1 MKFAQSMIL
10 RSFGQKISPLTK
22 KHPISLKKFIY
33 FFIAFNIAA
42 LSNSYSETTKETY
55 KQLSIFNEVFNRVK
69 ERYVEEVTDK
79 ELIEKALNGMLN
91 ALDPHSSFMSEDLFK
106 EMQIDT
112 AGAFGGLGIEI
123 TMEQGFI
130 KIISPIDDTPAQ
142 KAGVESGD
150 FITHLDGQSVVGLSI
165 KEAVDIMRGEV
176 GKPITI
182 TIVRGMKEPFDIVLK
197 RAIIKIQSVKHK
209 VIDDIGVL
217 RVTTFNEQTTTGL
230 KKIIKELES
239 GETDIK
245 GYVLDLRNNP
255 GGLLDESIS
264 VSDLFLEKGEI
275 VSVRGR
281 DKQDVQVYSAKKGDI
296 IKGKP
301 LVVLIN
307 QGSASASEIV
317 AGALQD
323 HNRAPILGIT
333 SFGKGSVQTIVP
345 IDSGAIRLTIAKY
358 YTPSGDSIQAIGIE
372 PDVVVPQAEIKVLNE
387 LFTFRESDYQDALT
401 NETND
406 PNTKEEELKNLI
418 DDDYQLFRAIDAV
431 KTLVTVQK

>member
-1 MKFAQSMIL
+1 MPKIL
-10 RSFGQKISPLTK
+10 YLLISIITFSF
-22 KHPISLKKFIY
+22 
-33 FFIAFNIAA
+33 
-42 LSNSYSETTKETY
+42 SNSFAETTKETY
-55 KQLSIFNEVFNRVK
+55 KQLSIFNEVFNKVK

-79 ELIEKALNGMLN
+79 ELIEKALNGMLS
-91 ALDPHSSFMSEDLFK
+91 ALDPHSSFMSEENYK

-165 KEAVDIMRGEV
+165 KEAVDIMRGDV
-176 GKPITI
+176 GDPITI
-182 TIVRGMKEPFDIVLK
+182 TIVRGMKEPFDIVLE
-197 RAIIKIQSVKHK
+197 RGIIKIQSVKHK
-209 VIDDIGVL
+209 IIDQIGIL
-217 RVTTFNEQTTTGL
+217 RVTAFNEQTTSGL
-230 KKIIKELES
+230 KKIIQELENKEVS
-239 GETDIK
+239 IK

-255 GGLLDESIS
+255 GGLLSESIS
-264 VSDLFLEKGEI
+264 ISDLFLEKGEI

-281 DKQDVQVYSAKKGDI
+281 DLKDVQVYSAKKGDI
-296 IKGKP
+296 INGKP

-323 HNRAPILGIT
+323 HHRAPILGIT

-358 YTPSGDSIQAIGIE
+358 YTPSGDSIQAVGIE
-372 PDVVVPQAEIKVLNE
+372 PDVTVPQAEIKVLNE
-387 LFTFRESDYQDALT
+387 LFTFRESDYQDALS
-401 NETND
+401 NETKNVSLEEEE
-406 PNTKEEELKNLI
+406 KEENLI
-418 DDDYQLFRAIDAV
+418 NDDYQLFRAIDAV
-431 KTLVTVQK
+431 KTLVAIQ

>member
-1 MKFAQSMIL
+1 MTWKNSGLKNF
-10 RSFGQKISPLTK
+10 PLVIKCRTN
-22 KHPISLKKFIY
+22 LKRI
-33 FFIAFNIAA
+33 FFIFV
-42 LSNSYSETTKETY
+42 LFSTFYFSNGLAETTKETY

-79 ELIEKALNGMLN
+79 ELIEKALNGMLS
-91 ALDPHSSFMSEDLFK
+91 ALDPHSSFMSEEIYR

-150 FITHLDGQSVVGLSI
+150 FITHLNGQSVVGFSI
-165 KEAVDIMRGEV
+165 KEAVDIMRGDV
-176 GKPITI
+176 GSPITI
-182 TIVRGMKEPFDIVLK
+182 TIVRGMKEPFDIVLE

-209 VIDDIGVL
+209 VIDQIGIL
-217 RVTTFNEQTTTGL
+217 RVTAFNEQTTSGL
-230 KKIIKELES
+230 KKIIEELEMR
-239 GETDIK
+239 DIEII

-281 DKQDVQVYSAKKGDI
+281 DSKDVQVYSAKKGDI
-296 IKGKP
+296 INGKP

-323 HNRAPILGIT
+323 HHRAPILGIT

-372 PDVVVPQAEIKVLNE
+372 PDVIVPQAEITVLND
-387 LFTFRESDYQDALT
+387 LFTFRESDYQDALS
-401 NETND
+401 NETKDINV
-406 PNTKEEELKNLI
+406 KEEDKEESLI
-418 DDDYQLFRAIDAV
+418 NDDYQLFRAIDAV
-431 KTLVTVQK
+431 KTLATVQQ

>member
-1 MKFAQSMIL
+1 MIL
-10 RSFGQKISPLTK
+10 RNFGQKISPLTK

-401 NETND
+401 NETKD
-406 PNTKEEELKNLI
+406 PNAKEEEVKNLI

-431 KTLVTVQK
+431 KTLATVQK

>member
-1 MKFAQSMIL
+1 MIL

-42 LSNSYSETTKETY
+42 LSNGYSETTKETY

-230 KKIIKELES
+230 KKIINELES

-401 NETND
+401 NETKD
-406 PNTKEEELKNLI
+406 PNAKEEEVKNLI

-431 KTLVTVQK
+431 KTLATVQK

>member
-1 MKFAQSMIL
+1 MIL

-22 KHPISLKKFIY
+22 KHSISLKKSIY

-42 LSNSYSETTKETY
+42 LSNGYSETTKETY

-239 GETDIK
+239 GEIEIK

-401 NETND
+401 NETKD
-406 PNTKEEELKNLI
+406 PNAKEEEVKNLI

-431 KTLVTVQK
+431 KTLATVQK

>member
-1 MKFAQSMIL
+1 MIWKN
-10 RSFGQKISPLTK
+10 FGLKIFFLTNK
-22 KHPISLKKFIY
+22 NLINLKTFIY
-33 FFIAFNIAA
+33 IFIINTAF
-42 LSNSYSETTKETY
+42 LSNTFAEITKETY

-69 ERYVEEVTDK
+69 ERYVEEVSDQD
-79 ELIEKALNGMLN
+79 LIEKAINGMLS
-91 ALDPHSSFMSEDLFK
+91 ALDPHSSFMSEELYQ
-106 EMQIDT
+106 EMKIDT

-150 FITHLDGQSVVGLSI
+150 FITHLNGKSVVGLSI
-165 KEAVDIMRGEV
+165 KEAVDIMRGKV
-176 GKPITI
+176 GSPITI
-182 TIVRGMKEPFDIVLK
+182 TIVRGMKEPFDIVLN
-197 RAIIKIQSVKHK
+197 RAIIKIKSVKHK
-209 VIDDIGVL
+209 IIDEIGVL
-217 RVTTFNEQTTTGL
+217 RVTVFNEQTTTGL
-230 KKIIKELES
+230 KKIIKELEN
-239 GETDIK
+239 GELDIK

-255 GGLLDESIS
+255 GGLLNES
-264 VSDLFLEKGEI
+264 VSVTDLFLEKGEI

-281 DKQDVQVYSAKKGDI
+281 EKKDVQVYSAKKGDI

-345 IDSGAIRLTIAKY
+345 IDSGAIRITIAKY

-372 PDVVVPQAEIKVLNE
+372 PDVIVPQAEIKVLNE

-401 NETND
+401 NETKD
-406 PNTKEEELKNLI
+406 PNKMNEDKDEEKNLI

-431 KTLVTVQK
+431 KTLATVQQ